1 MSSLV
6 VMIDKKRKQCN
17 LRFKAI
23 CGPKAS
29 NWGKYLILLVT
40 VLFIR
45 EEWLRPLMLLKTGL
59 LRQICFEKL
68 LQIRK
73 KHFNQH

>member
-1 MSSLV
+1 
-6 VMIDKKRKQCN
+6 MINRKRKQFQ

-29 NWGKYLILLVT
+29 NCGKYLILLVM
-40 VLFIR
+40 VFFIR
-45 EEWLRPLMLLKTGL
+45 EEWLRLLMLPKTVL
-59 LRQICFEKL
+59 PMQTCSEKL

-73 KHFNQH
+73 NTPQH